1 MNGIFFYESLVLI
14 KCKNINI
21 CCFF

>member
-14 KCKNINI
+14 KNKNINI